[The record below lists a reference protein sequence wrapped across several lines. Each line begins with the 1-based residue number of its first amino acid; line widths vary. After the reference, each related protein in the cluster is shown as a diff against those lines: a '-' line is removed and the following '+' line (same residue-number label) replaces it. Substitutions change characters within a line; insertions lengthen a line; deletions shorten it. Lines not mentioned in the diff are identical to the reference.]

1 MANRYLTTTLPYVNS
16 DPHIGFGVEVLQADA
31 IARLWRLL
39 GHEVFF
45 NTGTDEHGQKIAQKA
60 DEKGEP
66 RQVYV
71 DHYANEFK
79 KLGEALNLSYNRF
92 IRTTDSDH
100 EAAAQELWRRC
111 EAAGDIYKKK
121 FSGLYCVGCES
132 FKMESDLV
140 AGACPDHPLTPLE
153 HVEEENYFFRLSNYQ
168 AYLEEYLGREGVIV
182 PEWRRQEALTFVR
195 GGLEDFS
202 ISREKARLD
211 WGVPVPGDEAQVM
224 YVWFDALTN
233 YISTLGWPEDSAG
246 NFEKFWVNGNPM
258 QFAGKDQVRF
268 QSVMWQAML
277 KSAGLPPTHQVFYHG
292 FINSDGQKM
301 SKSIGNVIS
310 PYDLIARY
318 GTDATRY
325 LLLRHVHPF
334 EDTDITYAR
343 LDEWYNAHL
352 ANGIGNLVSRVMKMA
367 EDNLPGPVAVE
378 DAPLEESFVSICET
392 YRFDE
397 ALDLVFTHIG
407 KGDSL
412 IQETQPFKMLK
423 SEDEAVRSEGKA
435 IIEKL
440 VRHIYRIA
448 EHLVPVMPQTAEEIK
463 NAVRLNKKP
472 DTLFARLEK

>member
-1 MANRYLTTTLPYVNS
+1 M
-16 DPHIGFGVEVLQADA
+16 
-31 IARLWRLL
+31 
-39 GHEVFF
+39 
-45 NTGTDEHGQKIAQKA
+45 
-60 DEKGEP
+60 
-66 RQVYV
+66 
-71 DHYANEFK
+71 
-79 KLGEALNLSYNRF
+79 
-92 IRTTDSDH
+92 
-100 EAAAQELWRRC
+100 
-111 EAAGDIYKKK
+111 
-121 FSGLYCVGCES
+121 
-132 FKMESDLV
+132 
-140 AGACPDHPLTPLE
+140 
-153 HVEEENYFFRLSNYQ
+153 
-168 AYLEEYLGREGVIV
+168 
-182 PEWRRQEALTFVR
+182 
-195 GGLEDFS
+195 
-202 ISREKARLD
+202 
-211 WGVPVPGDEAQVM
+211 
-224 YVWFDALTN
+224 
-233 YISTLGWPEDSAG
+233 
-246 NFEKFWVNGNPM
+246 
-258 QFAGKDQVRF
+258 
-268 QSVMWQAML
+268 
-277 KSAGLPPTHQVFYHG
+277 
-292 FINSDGQKM
+292 
-301 SKSIGNVIS
+301 
-310 PYDLIARY
+310 
-318 GTDATRY
+318 
-325 LLLRHVHPF
+325 HPF